1 MADMTIDGYDANLTG
16 DAIEICDALRTVIET
31 ALSDAE
37 SKVWHGAPVW
47 FLDGNPIVGYA
58 QRTSHVQLLFWS
70 GQSFPTPG
78 LTPNGSFKAADFQP
92 KSLEEL
98 GTLPFVQWLAES
110 REVQWDYENIMKNKG
125 LVKRTTF

>member
-78 LTPNGSFKAADFQP
+78 LTPEGTFKAAEQRITALDDIDP
-92 KSLEEL
+92 DALER
-98 GTLPFVQWLAES
+98 WLDDA
-110 REVQWDYENIMKNKG
+110 RCIQWDYKNV
-125 LVKRTTF
+125 VKRKGELVRLL